1 MIRFMTRKA
10 PDYIK
15 FRAESLRAIALTLTI
30 PFGKCAIN
38 ILFGNWEKNSF
49 FSLITLTIS
58 LGLLILAYNIINEAT
73 KSLKN
78 TGRDLNE

>member
-1 MIRFMTRKA
+1 MSRKA

-38 ILFGNWEKNSF
+38 ILFGDWDNNSF
-49 FSLITLTIS
+49 FSLITITIS
-58 LGLLILAYNIINEAT
+58 IGLLVFAYNIINEAT

-78 TGRDLNE
+78 TKEDKE